1 MGSTRPRPRIHHDP
15 LTGRPVVVA
24 PWRAERPDE
33 LAGDRILCP
42 FCAGHE
48 RLTPPDILRATDA
61 LAGGWRSRI
70 VPNRFPIVGTDGPP
84 GTLAGT
90 LAAAQAGAQA
100 DAPAGAPAD
109 EPESVAPHPSGSA
122 AAGGGVHDVVI
133 ESAAHV
139 ASILAIPPDDW
150 QQVWELCRQRL
161 ADLAGA
167 GNVVWATVF
176 KNSGAAAGASLEHV
190 HSQLVGL
197 EFVPPAV
204 VAELAAIAHTPDP
217 FGAVIAAAFDDDRIV
232 EEADDLVAIAPPAPR
247 QPFETWILPRAPEA
261 FFHET
266 GPGRVA
272 AMAALTQA
280 VVRRLD
286 KLVPHAA
293 YNWWLHQPPFAHHAP
308 PPPRWHWHLEILPR
322 IHGLA
327 GFELGTG
334 CHVTTVAAREAAARL
349 REA

>member
-15 LTGRPVVVA
+15 LLGRPVVVA

-33 LAGDRILCP
+33 LAGDRISCP

-48 RLTPPDILRATDA
+48 QLTPPDILRADDGT
-61 LAGGWRSRI
+61 AGGWRARI
-70 VPNRFPIVGTDGPP
+70 VPNRFPIVGTAAP
-84 GTLAGT
+84 GDASRTLPG
-90 LAAAQAGAQA
+90 
-100 DAPAGAPAD
+100 AGAPAPLD
-109 EPESVAPHPSGSA
+109 PAPLAS
-122 AAGGGVHDVVI
+122 GVHDVVI
-133 ESAAHV
+133 ESPAHV

-150 QQVWELCRQRL
+150 RAVWELCHRRL
-161 ADLAGA
+161 AVLADA
-167 GNVVWATVF
+167 RTVAWATVF

-197 EFVPPAV
+197 DFLPPAV
-204 VAELAAIAHTPDP
+204 RAELAATATATDP
-217 FGAVIAAAFDDDRIV
+217 FGAVIAAAAADERIV
-232 EEADDLVAIAPPAPR
+232 EEADDLVAVVPPAPR
-247 QPFETWILPRAPEA
+247 QPFETWILPREPEP

-266 GPGRVA
+266 RPGRVA
-272 AMAALTQA
+272 AVAALTQSF
-280 VVRRLD
+280 VRRLD
-286 KLVPHAA
+286 RLVPQAA

-308 PPPRWHWHLEILPR
+308 SPPGWHWHLEILPR

-349 REA
+349 REAS